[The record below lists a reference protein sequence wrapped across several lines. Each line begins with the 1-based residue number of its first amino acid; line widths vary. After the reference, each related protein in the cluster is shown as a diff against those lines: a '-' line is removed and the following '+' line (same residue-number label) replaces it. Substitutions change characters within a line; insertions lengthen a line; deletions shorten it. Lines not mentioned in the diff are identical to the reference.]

1 MGTMHFC
8 HPSKADQ
15 RIQRTESLPG
25 LTMTRRS
32 LRRESLPFVSD
43 CRLMT
48 ALTKPQNCVLVV
60 AFQHTLQL

>member
-1 MGTMHFC
+1 MY
-8 HPSKADQ
+8 
-15 RIQRTESLPG
+15 IQTLSPNPTQV

-32 LRRESLPFVSD
+32 LSRESLPLVRD

-48 ALTKPQNCVLVV
+48 ALTKPQNWVLVV

>member
-1 MGTMHFC
+1 M
-8 HPSKADQ
+8 
-15 RIQRTESLPG
+15 LPG
-25 LTMTRRS
+25 QGPRDSRAQALTMTRRS
-32 LRRESLPFVSD
+32 LRRESLPLVND